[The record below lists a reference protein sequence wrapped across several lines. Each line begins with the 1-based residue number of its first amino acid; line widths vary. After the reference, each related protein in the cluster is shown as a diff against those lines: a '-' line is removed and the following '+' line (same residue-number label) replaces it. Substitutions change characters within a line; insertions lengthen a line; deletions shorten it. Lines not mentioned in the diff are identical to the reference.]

1 MYLSDRNTRIASLIF
16 NIFCVKSLLKKVV
29 DPHVWS
35 QARIRMHTDRRD
47 RGERKKSSSRSRLR
61 RSLFAANNSKKK
73 PSDTQG
79 IRGHAVPGNSLD
91 FNSLRSPFISRDPK
105 SFKQDIGQFYSP
117 RIKPCNKL
125 FSLLKIYL
133 LPYLFD

>member
-47 RGERKKSSSRSRLR
+47 RGERKKYTSPLNFR
-61 RSLFAANNSKKK
+61 R
-73 PSDTQG
+73 
-79 IRGHAVPGNSLD
+79 
-91 FNSLRSPFISRDPK
+91 
-105 SFKQDIGQFYSP
+105 KQQQKNPLAPRVSGGMLSQEIFYILTP
-117 RIKPCNKL
+117 
-125 FSLLKIYL
+125 
-133 LPYLFD
+133 

>member
-47 RGERKKSSSRSRLR
+47 RGERKKRVFFPLVTIAASPLNFR
-61 RSLFAANNSKKK
+61 RKQKQKTLW
-73 PSDTQG
+73 
-79 IRGHAVPGNSLD
+79 HPGYPGACCPRKD
-91 FNSLRSPFISRDPK
+91 FNSLRSPFVSWDPK

-117 RIKPCNKL
+117 LIKPCNKV

-133 LPYLFD
+133 LCKI

>member
-47 RGERKKSSSRSRLR
+47 RGERKKRVFFPLVTI
-61 RSLFAANNSKKK
+61 AASPQTTAKK
-73 PSDTQG
+73 PSGTQG
-79 IRGHAVPGNSLD
+79 IRGHAVPGNFLY
-91 FNSLRSPFISRDPK
+91 FNSLRSPFISWDPK

-117 RIKPCNKL
+117 RIKPCNRV

-133 LPYLFD
+133 LCKI